1 MVVLKPNVVR
11 GGRAIGLGN
20 NLYLMKG
27 RTHSKGGIDIG
38 KNPKT
43 GLEVENN
50 EVMQVSPQG
59 VRVFS
64 AQPILGGI
72 SPAQYI
78 LGGANPNQVFNAQE
92 QWKKINRIN
101 DDGTKYRRGG
111 KIDKKRFKTIL
122 TDRNEKEFVN
132 WYKNVSSILG
142 LNEDPDNPNHHY
154 DYRGYWLENKNNDI
168 DYTTEGFHFP
178 DTYKQPTH
186 PTFSIESQYA
196 NKKYGINPKEVGH
209 WEGENFIPGFYNNII
224 NFRYKNDLERKR
236 EYLDQE
242 YTPSED
248 IINYIKGIEG
258 FRSEWYKDGN
268 GIDTIGYGFTGKDAK
283 TKFANGITKEQ
294 ADKYFADTL
303 AQKVK
308 ILQRDTPN
316 WDKLNQNQRDALLSY
331 HYNIGEGSYRN
342 KSPKMQQALKDED
355 WETVVANMDYG
366 YNDKKNPGLKKRRDY
381 ERNLFNTP
389 VKYKYG
395 GRQKAEV
402 GTYTVKLGDNLSTI
416 AKNNNLSLQQIIRY
430 NPDIKNPDIIKVGQQ
445 IKLGLDSPIEKKSLH
460 NLKEVRKQ
468 EATFDNVAAIQSSK
482 HNSNYAILDK
492 NKQRMFIYD
501 SNNNL
506 LDSIPTITGASNED
520 YNTKTYI
527 DANGELVD
535 MKGNNST
542 PAGITEISSVGVY
555 HGVPSFQ
562 RSRVG
567 SDNKVRK
574 GDDIASAM
582 HFEYGVGQGEN
593 RSNGCVRLS
602 TEGAKTLGKYIRVGD
617 RIYTLPQNNKSRFI
631 SKDGNL
637 SFVADNV
644 YGKGKGVKGNTV
656 VVNGETKDK
665 YDWDDYNTTINKTYQ
680 PLYINTKET
689 GNERYDFNK
698 RTFADALE
706 RNKKQIQKELG
717 LSSSEYNTLAMA
729 AMGIADQETKFGT
742 AKSYRAKQILDYIG
756 LTDKLKKIEGN
767 NTSKSLG
774 VGQIKYGDDNKE
786 IKEIYDKIGVTNN
799 HNDISNEAKA
809 IIGRLY
815 HIYRNQYQGGKEHYK
830 NVGLSEE
837 EALAY
842 LYNGGNFGYIKA
854 LSENGQS
861 LNDQIGYGYKNLLHR
876 MLRNKTK
883 TNKAN
888 YAKSVSNKSNNNEYY
903 GYYKYGGI
911 HIKPSKR
918 GTFTAAA
925 KKHGM
930 SVQGFASKVLA
941 NKGKYSSAMVKKAN
955 FARNASKW
963 KHKEFGGDMDFN
975 YWITKDNIYK
985 LGGRKKGQWG
995 LQDYSNSFKVNLQP
1009 FNPSPVTS
1017 TNVNN
1022 SLSLGIPNLIGAGLN
1037 LAGNVASYFVNRR
1050 ALKSMQAPVAPSAP
1064 TPLRAENLET
1074 RVSTS
1079 AQEAALRENIAKQ
1092 ENLIAGNLSSSRS
1105 RLNVVNAVR
1114 NQGIGLYNQLQER
1127 KQNVQ
1132 TELINRA
1139 KLNRQQIN
1147 SQNTLLANQYKD
1159 NVTNWRNSVID
1170 FENKRKDALS
1180 ENTIQHLIQGPID
1193 AIAGERGYFANLE
1206 NNKRYRISAF
1216 LNAIGNPYAVKAMR
1230 SGEFLPLAKQFGLDE
1245 NDLKRFGLM

>member
-92 QWKKINRIN
+92 QWKKVNRIN

-111 KIDKKRFKTIL
+111 KIDKRNFKTIL
-122 TDRNEKEFVN
+122 SDKNEKEFVN
-132 WYKNVSSILG
+132 WYKNVSITLG
-142 LNEDPDNPNHHY
+142 LNENPDDPNHHY
-154 DYRGYWLENKNNDI
+154 DYRGYWLDNRKKDI
-168 DYTTEGFHFP
+168 DYTIKDFHFP

-186 PTFSIESQYA
+186 PTFSNESRYA
-196 NKKYGINPKEVGH
+196 SRKYGINSKEVGH
-209 WEGENFIPGFYNNII
+209 WEGENFIAGSF
-224 NFRYKNDLERKR
+224 NDLIGFKYKTNLEKQR
-236 EYLDQE
+236 EYSEKE

-316 WDKLNQNQRDALLSY
+316 WNKLNQNQRDALLSY

-342 KSPKMQQALKDED
+342 KSPKMQQALRDED
-355 WETVVANMDYG
+355 WETVVANIDYG

-389 VKYKYG
+389 V
-395 GRQKAEV
+395 Q
-402 GTYTVKLGDNLSTI
+402 
-416 AKNNNLSLQQIIRY
+416 
-430 NPDIKNPDIIKVGQQ
+430 
-445 IKLGLDSPIEKKSLH
+445 
-460 NLKEVRKQ
+460 
-468 EATFDNVAAIQSSK
+468 
-482 HNSNYAILDK
+482 
-492 NKQRMFIYD
+492 
-501 SNNNL
+501 
-506 LDSIPTITGASNED
+506 
-520 YNTKTYI
+520 
-527 DANGELVD
+527 
-535 MKGNNST
+535 
-542 PAGITEISSVGVY
+542 
-555 HGVPSFQ
+555 
-562 RSRVG
+562 
-567 SDNKVRK
+567 
-574 GDDIASAM
+574 
-582 HFEYGVGQGEN
+582 
-593 RSNGCVRLS
+593 
-602 TEGAKTLGKYIRVGD
+602 
-617 RIYTLPQNNKSRFI
+617 
-631 SKDGNL
+631 
-637 SFVADNV
+637 
-644 YGKGKGVKGNTV
+644 
-656 VVNGETKDK
+656 
-665 YDWDDYNTTINKTYQ
+665 
-680 PLYINTKET
+680 
-689 GNERYDFNK
+689 
-698 RTFADALE
+698 
-706 RNKKQIQKELG
+706 
-717 LSSSEYNTLAMA
+717 
-729 AMGIADQETKFGT
+729 
-742 AKSYRAKQILDYIG
+742 
-756 LTDKLKKIEGN
+756 
-767 NTSKSLG
+767 
-774 VGQIKYGDDNKE
+774 
-786 IKEIYDKIGVTNN
+786 
-799 HNDISNEAKA
+799 
-809 IIGRLY
+809 
-815 HIYRNQYQGGKEHYK
+815 
-830 NVGLSEE
+830 
-837 EALAY
+837 
-842 LYNGGNFGYIKA
+842 
-854 LSENGQS
+854 
-861 LNDQIGYGYKNLLHR
+861 
-876 MLRNKTK
+876 
-883 TNKAN
+883 
-888 YAKSVSNKSNNNEYY
+888 
-903 GYYKYGGI
+903 YKYGGI

-941 NKGKYSSAMVKKAN
+941 NKDKYSSAMVKKAN

-985 LGGRKKGQWG
+985 LGGRKKGEFG
-995 LQDYSNSFKVNLQP
+995 FEDVYEKVNGKKI
-1009 FNPSPVTS
+1009 N
-1017 TNVNN
+1017 TNNN
-1022 SLSLGIPNLIGAGLN
+1022 NYSLGLPNLIGTGLN
-1037 LAGNVASYFVNRR
+1037 LVGNVASYFVNRR
-1050 ALKSMQAPVAPSAP
+1050 ALKGMQAPVAPSAP

-1074 RVSTS
+1074 RVSTA

-1105 RLNVVNAVR
+1105 RLNATNAVR

-1159 NVTNWRNSVID
+1159 KVTNWKNNVID

-1193 AIAGERGYFANLE
+1193 AIAGERGFFDNLQS
-1206 NNKRYRISAF
+1206 NDRYRMTAF
-1216 LNAIGNPYAVKAMR
+1216 LQAITSPDALKAMNSNEIRQLAQKFGVRTSWLR
-1230 SGEFLPLAKQFGLDE
+1230 SIGI
-1245 NDLKRFGLM
+1245 NV